1 MAPPRLEA
9 GLPLCWRADVTVP
22 RPCCPFA
29 PALRPEGRPCDRAG
43 FWSSCRHVVG
53 RRSLGPIRAR
63 PIGHATS
70 ESPVLDL
77 KRSVLCRE
85 SLRGQAAGRPLVA
98 SVGLN
103 VPASVR
109 YSHTD
114 IKVPDFSDYRRPEVL
129 DSTKS
134 SKESS
139 EARKGF
145 SYLITATTTVGV
157 AYAAK
162 NVVSQFVSSMSAS
175 ADVLAMSKIEI
186 KLSDIPEGKNM
197 AFKWRGKPLFVR
209 HRTKKE
215 IDQEAAV
222 EVSQLRDPQHD
233 LERVKKPEW
242 VILIGVCTHLG
253 CVPIANAG
261 DFGGYY
267 CPCHGSHYDASGRIR
282 KGPAPLNLEVPS
294 YEFTSDDMV
303 IVG

>member
-1 MAPPRLEA
+1 MS
-9 GLPLCWRADVTVP
+9 GSG
-22 RPCCPFA
+22 PFA
-29 PALRPEGRPCDRAG
+29 PVPSATSSGVAGALRPLVQAAVP
-43 FWSSCRHVVG
+43 
-53 RRSLGPIRAR
+53 
-63 PIGHATS
+63 ATS

-77 KRSVLCRE
+77 KLSVLCRE
-85 SLRGQAAGRPLVA
+85 SLRGQAAGWPLIA

-197 AFKWRGKPLFVR
+197 AFKWRGIIVHALSNQ
-209 HRTKKE
+209 E

-282 KGPAPLNLEVPS
+282 KGRVPLNLEVPS

>member
-1 MAPPRLEA
+1 MSR
-9 GLPLCWRADVTVP
+9 
-22 RPCCPFA
+22 CPT
-29 PALRPEGRPCDRAG
+29 
-43 FWSSCRHVVG
+43 
-53 RRSLGPIRAR
+53 SLTI
-63 PIGHATS
+63 
-70 ESPVLDL
+70 
-77 KRSVLCRE
+77 
-85 SLRGQAAGRPLVA
+85 VA
-98 SVGLN
+98 
-103 VPASVR
+103 
-109 YSHTD
+109 
-114 IKVPDFSDYRRPEVL
+114 EVL

-145 SYLITATTTVGV
+145 SYLVTATTTVGV

-233 LERVKKPEW
+233 LDRVKKPEW

-282 KGPAPLNLEVPS
+282 KGPAPLNLEVPA
-294 YEFTSDDMV
+294 YEFTSDDV
-303 IVG
+303 VVVG